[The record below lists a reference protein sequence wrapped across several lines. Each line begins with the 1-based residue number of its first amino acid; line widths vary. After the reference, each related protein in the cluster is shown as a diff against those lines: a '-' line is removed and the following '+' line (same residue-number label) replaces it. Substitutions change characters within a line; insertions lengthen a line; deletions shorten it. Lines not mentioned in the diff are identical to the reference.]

1 MYAVFQSG
9 GKQHRVVE
17 GQTLL
22 LEKLNVEVGSNVNF
36 DKVLLLS
43 DGKKMDVGSPT
54 LNGINVTGQ
63 VIKHGKKAKIHV
75 VKYRRRKHSGS
86 RNGHRQN
93 FTQVKIVSINSN

>member
-43 DGKKMDVGSPT
+43 DGKKMDVGSPI
-54 LNGINVTGQ
+54 LNGINV
-63 VIKHGKKAKIHV
+63 KF
-75 VKYRRRKHSGS
+75 
-86 RNGHRQN
+86 HRL
-93 FTQVKIVSINSN
+93 